1 MYAQNLPP
9 SRKLGVWE
17 ISPIFPAYGDSLPSS
32 LRLSSSYEEK
42 KWGDTA
48 IYRKNWPLCDWT
60 ATGMP
65 TGSPLGLTGQ

>member
-17 ISPIFPAYGDSLPSS
+17 ISPIFPAYGDGLPSI
-32 LRLSSSYEEK
+32 LRLGSSYEEK
-42 KWGDTA
+42 IVRGGT

-60 ATGMP
+60 AN
-65 TGSPLGLTGQ
+65 